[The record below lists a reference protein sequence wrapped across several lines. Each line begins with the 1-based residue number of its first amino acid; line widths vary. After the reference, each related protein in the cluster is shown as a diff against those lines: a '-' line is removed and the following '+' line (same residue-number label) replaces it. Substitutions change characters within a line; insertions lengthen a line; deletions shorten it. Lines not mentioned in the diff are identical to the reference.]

1 MKLDLEKYLEKNRQ
15 ELDAE
20 TPDDTLIWQGIRQG
34 IKNDRQ
40 VLSNWFWKAAAIF
53 LLGVLSTY
61 IVINKTEKT
70 PVVVVTLADIS
81 QELGRQ
87 EAELKLI
94 ADRKWEEI
102 KPLLPTENN
111 ELQFLLDE
119 LKELDVVYV
128 TYREDLYKTGVNE
141 QITQVLLDYYEK
153 KIRILNRLL
162 LEIQKQKNYEK
173 TVTL

>member
-1 MKLDLEKYLEKNRQ
+1 M
-15 ELDAE
+15 
-20 TPDDTLIWQGIRQG
+20 
-34 IKNDRQ
+34 
-40 VLSNWFWKAAAIF
+40 AAIF

-61 IVINKTEKT
+61 IVIDKTEKT
-70 PVVVVTLADIS
+70 PVVVVTLADVS
-81 QELGRQ
+81 KELGRQ

-102 KPLLPTENN
+102 KPLLSTENN

-119 LKELDVVYV
+119 LKELDVVYA

-162 LEIQKQKNYEK
+162 LEIQKQKNCEK

>member
-1 MKLDLEKYLEKNRQ
+1 M
-15 ELDAE
+15 
-20 TPDDTLIWQGIRQG
+20 
-34 IKNDRQ
+34 
-40 VLSNWFWKAAAIF
+40 
-53 LLGVLSTY
+53 
-61 IVINKTEKT
+61 
-70 PVVVVTLADIS
+70 VTLADVS

-102 KPLLPTENN
+102 KPLLPTGNN

-119 LKELDVVYV
+119 LKELDVVYA

-162 LEIQKQKNYEK
+162 LEIQKQKNCEK

>member
-1 MKLDLEKYLEKNRQ
+1 M
-15 ELDAE
+15 
-20 TPDDTLIWQGIRQG
+20 
-34 IKNDRQ
+34 
-40 VLSNWFWKAAAIF
+40 AAIF
-53 LLGVLSTY
+53 LLEVLSTY
-61 IVINKTEKT
+61 IVIDKTEKT
-70 PVVVVTLADIS
+70 PVVVVTLADVS
-81 QELGRQ
+81 KELGRQ

-102 KPLLPTENN
+102 KPLLSTENN

-119 LKELDVVYV
+119 LKELDVVYT

-162 LEIQKQKNYEK
+162 LEIQKQKNCEK